1 MKVFEKLVE
10 MIVEKLGVEPEEVT
24 PEAAFIDDLGAD
36 SLDIVEMIMD
46 IEEEFDLEIPDEEA
60 ENITKVQEAV
70 DYIEKNLSS

>member
-1 MKVFEKLVE
+1 VKVYEKLVE

-70 DYIEKNLSS
+70 DYIEKNLN